1 MQLKTVGAGPL
12 HSLMRHGHSARIS
25 YVQIMSKFGPYVSN
39 NASVCS
45 QDFCRDLL
53 CSIGCPSNALKMGR
67 TQIFFRQKNEKYAK
81 ELLLLDE
88 EEVKRAAKVISYNF
102 YIRQRHVVRIGLQFL
117 MRIRLS
123 IAERERKREVERE
136 KEAQIQKSVDN
147 LNLNDSVH
155 QQHIS
160 MEPKLEKEAKILTSI
175 ENSKSYN
182 ALQQQQQQQTSM
194 EPLVK
199 VRSAT
204 EKRPCYS
211 IRFDGENHEKSHTTK
226 RTRCKLEGCKLQSYQ
241 MCSKCRVH
249 LCTGKSD
256 CFNKFHDIHEN

>member
-1 MQLKTVGAGPL
+1 MQLKTIGAGPL

-25 YVQIMSKFGPYVSN
+25 YAQIMSKFGPYVSN

-45 QDFCRDLL
+45 RDFCRDLL
-53 CSIGCPSNALKMGR
+53 CSIGCPSNALILGR

-81 ELLLLDE
+81 ELLSLDE
-88 EEVKRAAKVISYNF
+88 EEVKRAVKVISYNF
-102 YIRQRHVVRIGLQFL
+102 YIRQRHALRIGLQFL

-123 IAERERKREVERE
+123 IKERERKRE
-136 KEAQIQKSVDN
+136 
-147 LNLNDSVH
+147 H

-160 MEPKLEKEAKILTSI
+160 MESKLEEEAKVLTSI
-175 ENSKSYN
+175 ENSKSHN
-182 ALQQQQQQQTSM
+182 ALQQHQQHISM

-204 EKRPCYS
+204 EKRPIYS
-211 IRFDGENHEKSHTTK
+211 IRFDGENHEKIHTTK

-256 CFNKFHDIHEN
+256 CFNKFHDMHGN